1 MNNCNFSKKVWEFCH
16 TNVSRAINPFK
27 IRNFIIDMLKRAFT
41 IILLSFCFFHPM
53 IAQDRWLDG
62 GKWVKLSFNK
72 SGIYKVTFE
81 DLESW
86 GLMPNQVSENNFHL
100 LGIQGEILSSLN
112 PDSVISQSE
121 EIPMQ
126 LVLGSD
132 KQWGSGDYFLFY
144 VSSSSGFSVKSSG
157 ISHYKNI
164 YTPKTQMMFGFNN
177 RPGKRIAWRESSES
191 PTEFISKSTWT
202 YVHDSDIVNLNAMG
216 RVWLGERLGNETLN
230 RNFSIS
236 LPTGIDTVEVQVA
249 TGSVI
254 EESAAT
260 LITSVNSLKDTLNLS
275 PLSIGTYDTYKYNLR
290 NYRIA
295 VNNQRL
301 DLALRLIR
309 PNSKSSLYLDYFRC
323 TGIREIVFNG
333 TPLVLMDHRWLS
345 MNRAVGIK
353 FQNSTSVPV
362 KFWDISN
369 PMEPQE
375 WKITATGSD
384 NVVVLPADIT
394 KSQFIVFDES
404 NVFSPKFEG
413 IVSTSSVFKNNNTP
427 ALLIITHESLL
438 EAANRLAE
446 HRRNTQNI
454 SVQVLTSQQIY
465 DEFTGGQPD
474 LIALRRCIRWMK
486 TISDRNLGNFKYVT
500 LMGAASYDMLDKISN
515 NTNRVPIYQSFGH
528 SPAII
533 FCLDEYIV
541 YTEAR
546 QGDPEISRSD
556 KLGVSVGRIPART
569 LEEAN
574 GFVDKLIRYDSNKSL
589 GPWRNNIVFTS
600 DDVDQVWESE
610 FVLQS
615 EEYSKFITKNNPSVK
630 INKIYADAFKQMVN
644 GNSERYPEFTNT
656 LNKRMSEGSLFINYQ
671 GHGGE
676 KGLGQESLLDI
687 PTIKSWKNEYR
698 MPVLFT
704 ATCEFT
710 KYDNP
715 NFQSAGELA
724 VLNPWGGAIASLTTT
739 RLVYVPSNSAIN
751 RAFWTQYGFPGPNDP
766 IPTVGDVFQKLKNRP
781 NKTDDDKKFALL
793 GDASMKLAFPEHLI
807 LVDSVQEKPVDSFK
821 DTLKAFEIVTIKGH
835 IQERGK
841 SLMAQFDGNLWVTI
855 FDKPTTQFTLDNDNN
870 GSTINFEEQ
879 NSVIYNGQVTVN
891 DGRFTLVFVVPKDI
905 SYQVGLGKAI
915 FYAHNNNTD
924 ATGGWDFLLG
934 SSLKLLSSDTI
945 GPKVNAYLQDT
956 TFISGTAVSENVD
969 FVARIYDENGINA
982 TGSGIGRD
990 MVLIIDEG
998 TEQEQ
1003 NLVVNQYFQYDVNS
1017 FTRGTLVVPVS
1028 GLTPGRHT
1036 FRCKVWDIYNN
1047 FGTDNT
1053 DGIVTP
1059 GRTLTINNH
1068 GVYPNPITQQSKLW
1082 FSHTLPG
1089 EDLEIRWQIVSLT
1102 GQILTSGNVLME
1114 SSFSSPIINL
1124 DGIFPTTTMEINDK
1138 STKVS
1143 SGIYFYKIFV
1153 SSTDGL
1159 QTSVGGKLIYQPTK

>member
-1 MNNCNFSKKVWEFCH
+1 
-16 TNVSRAINPFK
+16 
-27 IRNFIIDMLKRAFT
+27 MLKRALTVF
-41 IILLSFCFFHPM
+41 LLSYCFIYPM
-53 IAQDRWLDG
+53 FAQDRWLDD
-62 GKWVKLSFNK
+62 GKWIKLSFNK
-72 SGIYKVTFE
+72 SGIYRISFD

-86 GLMPNQVSENNFHL
+86 GFKPNQISEQNFHL
-100 LGIQGEILSSLN
+100 LGIQGEILSSTN
-112 PDSVISQSE
+112 PDSVIDQTE

-132 KQWGSGDYFLFY
+132 NKWGTGDYFLFY
-144 VSSSSGFSVKSSG
+144 VSNSAGFSIKPSG
-157 ISHYKNI
+157 ISHYRNI
-164 YTPKTQMMFGFNN
+164 YTQKTQMMFGFNN
-177 RPGKRIAWRESSES
+177 SPGKRIALRESLES
-191 PTEFISKSTWT
+191 PTEIINKSTWA
-202 YVHDSDIVNLNAMG
+202 YVHDSDIVNLNGMG

-230 RNFSIS
+230 RNFSV
-236 LPTGIDTVEVQVA
+236 PVPAGVDTIDVQVA
-249 TGSVI
+249 TGSAI

-260 LITSVNSLKDTLNLS
+260 LITSLNSFKDTLGLS
-275 PLSIGTYDTYKYNLR
+275 ALTIGSYDKYKYNIR
-290 NYRIA
+290 NYRVA

-301 DLALRLIR
+301 DLAMRLIR
-309 PNSKSSLYLDYFRC
+309 PNSKSSVYLDYFRL
-323 TGIREIVFNG
+323 TGNREMVFNG
-333 TPLVLMDHRWLS
+333 TPTVLMDHRWLS
-345 MNRAVGIK
+345 MNRTVGIK
-353 FQNSTSVPV
+353 FQNSSSVSA
-362 KFWDISN
+362 KFWNISN

-375 WKITATGSD
+375 WKINTSGSE
-384 NVVVLPADIT
+384 NMVVLPADVL
-394 KSQFIVFDES
+394 KSQFIIFNET
-404 NVFSPKFEG
+404 NVLSPQFEG
-413 IVSTSSVFKNNNTP
+413 DVKFPSILSDKNTP
-427 ALLIITHESLL
+427 TLLIITHESLL

-446 HRRNTQNI
+446 HRRNKQNML
-454 SVQVLTSQQIY
+454 VQVVTSQQIY

-486 TISDRNLGNFKYVT
+486 TVSDRNSRNFKYVT
-500 LMGAASYDMLDKISN
+500 LMGAASYDMLDKIAN

-528 SPAII
+528 SPAVI

-541 YTEAR
+541 YTEAK

-556 KLGVSVGRIPART
+556 KLGVTVGRIPARN

-610 FVLQS
+610 FVFQS

-630 INKIYADAFKQMVN
+630 INKIYADAFKQIVN

-656 LNKRMSEGSLFINYQ
+656 FNKRMLEGSLFINYQ

-687 PTIKSWKNEYR
+687 PAIKSWRNEYK

-710 KYDNP
+710 KYDDP

-807 LVDSVQEKPVDSFK
+807 LVDSVQGNAAGVFT

-841 SLMAQFDGNLWVTI
+841 SLMTNFDGNLWVTI

-879 NSVIYNGQVTVN
+879 NSVIYNGQVTVK
-891 DGRFTLVFVVPKDI
+891 DGLFTLVFVVPKDI

-915 FYAHNNNTD
+915 FYAHNNITD

-934 SSLKLLSSDTI
+934 SSLKLQFSDTM
-945 GPKVNAYLQDT
+945 GPKVQAYLQDT
-956 TFISGTAVSENVD
+956 TFISGSAVSQNVD

-990 MVLIIDEG
+990 MVLIVDEG
-998 TEQEQ
+998 TEQEK
-1003 NLVVNQYFQYDVNS
+1003 NIVVNQYFQYDVNS
-1017 FTRGTLVVPVS
+1017 FTRGTLVVPVE
-1028 GLTPGRHT
+1028 GLNPGKHS

-1047 FGTDNT
+1047 FGTDHT

-1068 GVYPNPITQQSKLW
+1068 GVYPNPITQKSKLW
-1082 FSHTLPG
+1082 FSHSLPG
-1089 EDLEIRWQIVSLT
+1089 EDLEITWQIISLT
-1102 GQILTSGNVLME
+1102 GQVLNSGNVTME
-1114 SSFSSPIINL
+1114 SSFSSPVINL
-1124 DGIFPTTTMEINDK
+1124 EGIFPTMTTGMSDQAPAV
-1138 STKVS
+1138 T

-1159 QTSVGGKLIYQPTK
+1159 QSSVGGKLIYQPTN